1 MHSPIEIAKNYIEI
15 GIHKTKLP
23 IFKMLL
29 LGFFAGMFIS
39 FAGIAASTASTTLGT
54 TSPGRLVAAI
64 IFPAGM
70 AMVLIAGSELFTG
83 NVLIIIS
90 VLEKKVSILSMLRN
104 LFFVYIGNFL
114 GALFVAAL
122 VTYGHVPDLFNGDLA
137 RGILISGVARTDMN
151 FSDSFFK
158 GILCNILVCLAV
170 WMAFA
175 SKQVS
180 GKLLISF
187 WPVMLFVLCGFEHSI
202 ADIYYCLCGLFTAA
216 EYGLDAGSLTFT
228 NFITHNMIP
237 VTLGNLVGG
246 LIVGIGYWLAY
257 LHKSPFSSTTAQ
269 NEQEDIDIA
278 EEY

>member
-1 MHSPIEIAKNYIEI
+1 MHSPLEIAKNYVEI

-23 IFKMLL
+23 IFKMIL

-39 FAGIAASTASTTLGT
+39 FAGVAATTASTTLGT
-54 TSPGRLVAAI
+54 TSPGRLIAAI

-83 NVLIIIS
+83 NVLIVIS
-90 VLEKKVSILSMLRN
+90 VLEKKTSILSMLKN
-104 LFFVYIGNFL
+104 WLFVYIGNFL
-114 GALFVAAL
+114 GALFVAAM
-122 VTYGHVPDLFNGDLA
+122 VTYGHVSDLFHGDLA
-137 RGILISGVARTDMN
+137 GGIITSAVSRTSMC
-151 FSDSFFK
+151 FSDSFIK

-187 WPVMLFVLCGFEHSI
+187 WPVMLFVLCGFEHII
-202 ADIYYCLCGLFTAA
+202 ADMYYCLCGLFTAA
-216 EYGLDAGSLTFT
+216 EYGLQADTLTFA
-228 NFITHNMIP
+228 NFITHNLIP
-237 VTLGNLVGG
+237 VTLGNLIGG
-246 LIVGIGYWLAY
+246 LIVGVGYWLAY
-257 LHKSPFSSTTAQ
+257 LHKSPFANTTAAS
-269 NEQEDIDIA
+269 EQEDIDIA